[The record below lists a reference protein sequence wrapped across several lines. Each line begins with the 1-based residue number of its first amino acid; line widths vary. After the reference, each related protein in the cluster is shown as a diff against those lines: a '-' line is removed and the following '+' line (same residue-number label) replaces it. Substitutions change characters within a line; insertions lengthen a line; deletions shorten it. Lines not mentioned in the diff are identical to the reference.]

1 MHNSPGC
8 ARRNARLCAYGL
20 LCLSGRRSLLPKKQ
34 SQKMAGVNALKAA
47 GLPACRLNHYVD
59 PPLIDDVQPIHMII
73 TTQDRFDTCFQKQ
86 TVQKQGTA
94 QFRTGVLKLDLSAA
108 FDRLRLELGEAASE
122 LDDLE
127 AMAID
132 ADVQP

>member
-1 MHNSPGC
+1 MHNLPGC

-59 PPLIDDVQPIHMII
+59 PPLIDDVQPIHMIV

-86 TVQKQGTA
+86 VSIACVTVA
-94 QFRTGVLKLDLSAA
+94 IACA
-108 FDRLRLELGEAASE
+108 FLAASSH
-122 LDDLE
+122 LL
-127 AMAID
+127 
-132 ADVQP
+132 

>member
-1 MHNSPGC
+1 MCFSGCVFTPSVACQCSTDCRVADKRLGDTHTFCVKWQLRFHNVACAMSASPILS
-8 ARRNARLCAYGL
+8 RLC
-20 LCLSGRRSLLPKKQ
+20 
-34 SQKMAGVNALKAA
+34 M
-47 GLPACRLNHYVD
+47 
-59 PPLIDDVQPIHMII
+59 
-73 TTQDRFDTCFQKQ
+73 Q